1 MTIHIAE
8 LTQWV
13 GHLLWPLLRITTML
27 MVAPVFGSSSVPA
40 RVRVGLGLAI
50 TLLVLPVI
58 PNPGAWELFSSAGFL
73 ILLQQ
78 LSVGLVMGFT
88 LKLVFGALE
97 LAGTVISTQMGL
109 GFAAISDPQHGGQIP
124 VLSHF
129 YLILTTLIF
138 LGLDGHLH
146 LIELIAG
153 SFQWVPIAPDLLEP
167 ATLRE
172 FVEWGGIIF
181 AAALG
186 VALPAIA
193 SLTVVNLAL
202 GVMTRAAPQLNIFA
216 VGFPI
221 SLVLGFLVILYG
233 LPTFLPQI
241 RSLFDTAFTTVG
253 QLIGSGGG

>member
-1 MTIHIAE
+1 MTIHVVE
-8 LTQWV
+8 LTQWI

-40 RVRVGLGLAI
+40 RLRVGLGLAL
-50 TLLVLPVI
+50 TLLLLPVI
-58 PNPGAWELFSSAGFL
+58 PGPGPANLVSSAGLL

-78 LSVGLVMGFT
+78 LTVGLFMGFT

-97 LAGTVISTQMGL
+97 LAGTVVSTQMGL

-129 YLILTTLIF
+129 YLILTTLMF
-138 LGLDGHLH
+138 LGLDGHLQ
-146 LIELIAG
+146 LIEMVAS
-153 SFQWVPIAPDLLEP
+153 SFELVPISPDLLDIGK
-167 ATLRE
+167 LRD

-181 AAALG
+181 SAALG

-221 SLVLGFLVILYG
+221 SLVLGFLVVLYG
-233 LPTFLPQI
+233 LPTLVPQL
-241 RSLFDTAFTTVG
+241 RGLFEAAFTAAG
-253 QLIGSGGG
+253 QLMGSGGG